1 MAIRLK
7 RAYET
12 PQPADGYRVLVD
24 RLWPRGL
31 TREKLHIDLWAKDL
45 APSTALRQWIH
56 SDMSHWAEFKRRY
69 LKELRAQPEAVAE
82 LRKHARQRTVTLVF
96 AARDPDRNHAL
107 ILKEHL
113 EGA

>member
-1 MAIRLK
+1 MVIKLK

-12 PQPADGYRVLVD
+12 TQPADGYRVLVD

-31 TREKLHIDLWAKDL
+31 TKEQLHIHLWAKDL

-69 LKELRAQPEAVAE
+69 LKELQSQHEAVAE
-82 LRKHARQRTVTLVF
+82 LRKHARQRTVTLIF